1 VKKGPR
7 IARALGPT
15 LALGAVGL
23 FVAASL
29 TVSPP
34 AGAND
39 PALARARQITAQ
51 RARARMLLDGVGRRP
66 GAPHPLAGADGRVPV
81 LALLPEGT
89 AAASLGMREVAPGV
103 GAVRVSP
110 SDVEDLFAASEG
122 LPLFVSPPLR
132 PLLDRSDTSTGVA
145 AFREATGA
153 AGAGVVVGVID
164 TSFDLRHPDLR
175 TADGYTRVE
184 WLLRSGPP
192 LGLEP
197 ELEAAYGCDDPSQAP
212 CQVLSKADID
222 ALLVEGSDSE
232 LLSDPTGHGTHVAS
246 IAAGNGGVWLDPA
259 PRFVGM
265 APEASLVLAAVGL
278 EGSFRDDELLRS
290 ASFVFERAEN
300 ALVMP
305 AVVNLSVGGD
315 FGAHDGSSALER
327 GLAALVGESYPGRSI
342 VVASGNSGGLFVT
355 EHDPGAFYGIH
366 TEIEVAG
373 YGDVEVPIFSFP
385 AEDGQGYV
393 FVTFDAGDELEV
405 GLRGPSGTWIEPV
418 GPGSNVRRDVDDE
431 GTSVGVIH
439 DAFATSS
446 LIGAGSSARG
456 AMIVW
461 DGRWG
466 EGDFAVTL
474 RGRGYAKLWLAG
486 GGEARDA
493 LFFRKGRRLGTVSI
507 PATEPSLLSVGC
519 TLNRRQ
525 WTDAEGFVIELS
537 SFGAVLE
544 PEPDELCYFSGVG
557 PNALGV
563 PKPELVAPGAYVAAA
578 MSELA
583 DPRAY
588 PGSAF
593 DLGGC
598 PDEGSCYVV
607 DDTHGLLVGTS
618 MASPH
623 VAGAVALLLERAPDL
638 TQGRVRELLMA
649 GARYPRVP
657 PSVEQQ
663 LGVGVLDVEGAGQV
677 LELEGSQVVP
687 PAAGASWWGIS
698 VDVLRPDVVAQGF
711 VSLRGSSAAIPQG
724 FDESKLTLTLDRGRV
739 VTPPTRV
746 AAGLFTFAIA
756 ASARDLGHQITVDAR
771 WDGTSLG
778 ARKLRVLG
786 DPFQLDEAPVAVGG
800 CAVARALAPDPR
812 PPGRAAMLALG
823 LALAV
828 YSRAGRRRVVGREE
842 R

>member
-1 VKKGPR
+1 
-7 IARALGPT
+7 
-15 LALGAVGL
+15 
-23 FVAASL
+23 
-29 TVSPP
+29 
-34 AGAND
+34 
-39 PALARARQITAQ
+39 
-51 RARARMLLDGVGRRP
+51 MLLDGVGRRP
-66 GAPHPLAGADGRVPV
+66 GAPHPLADHDGRVPV

-89 AAASLGMREVAPGV
+89 TARSLGMREVAPGV
-103 GAVRVSP
+103 GAARVAP
-110 SDVEDLFAASEG
+110 DDVDALFAASEG

-145 AFREATGA
+145 AFRAATSGT
-153 AGAGVVVGVID
+153 GAGVVVGVID

-175 TADGYTRVE
+175 TADGYSRVE
-184 WLLRSGPP
+184 WLIRSGPP
-192 LGLEP
+192 LGLQP
-197 ELEAAYGCDDPSQAP
+197 ELEEAYGCADPAQAP
-212 CQVLSKADID
+212 CQVLSRDDLD
-222 ALLVEGSDSE
+222 ALLIAGSDSE
-232 LLSDPTGHGTHVAS
+232 VLSDATGHGTHVAS
-246 IAAGNGGVWLDPA
+246 IAAGNGGVWLDPS
-259 PRFVGM
+259 PRYVGM

-300 ALVMP
+300 ALAMP

-327 GLAALVGESYPGRSI
+327 GLAALVGEAHPGRSV

-355 EHDPGAFYGIH
+355 DADPGAFYGIH
-366 TEIEVAG
+366 TEVEVAS

-393 FVTFDAGDELEV
+393 FVTFGAGDELEV
-405 GLRGPSGTWIEPV
+405 GLRGPSGTWAEPV
-418 GPGSNVRRDVDDE
+418 PQGGNVRREVDDD
-431 GTSVGVIH
+431 GTSVGVIN
-439 DAFATSS
+439 DAFSTSS
-446 LIGAGSSARG
+446 LIGAGGGARG
-456 AMIVW
+456 AMVVW

-466 EGDFAVTL
+466 EGDFAITL
-474 RGRGYAKLWLAG
+474 RGRGYAKLWVTG

-507 PATEPSLLSVGC
+507 PATEPSLVSVGC
-519 TLNRRQ
+519 TLNRSQ
-525 WTDAEGFVIELS
+525 WTDVEGSVIELS

-544 PEPDELCYFSGVG
+544 PEPDELCYFSGTG
-557 PNALGV
+557 PNAVGA

-583 DPRAY
+583 DPRVH

-598 PDEGSCYVV
+598 PEESSCYLV

-649 GARYPRVP
+649 GARYPAVP

-663 LGVGVLDVEGAGQV
+663 LGVGALDVEGARRV

-687 PAAGASWWGIS
+687 PAAGASWWGVS
-698 VDVLRPDVVAQGF
+698 VDVLRPGVVAEGF
-711 VSLRGSSAAIPQG
+711 VSLRGSGAAIPQG
-724 FDESKLTLTLDRGRV
+724 FDESKLVLSLDRGAV

-756 ASARDLGHQITVDAR
+756 ASTRDLGHELTVDVR

-778 ARKLRVLG
+778 ARKLRVQG

-800 CAVARALAPDPR
+800 CEVSGSRLSGERRALGASER
-812 PPGRAAMLALG
+812 TSAAALSA
-823 LALAV
+823 LALACFWRA
-828 YSRAGRRRVVGREE
+828 SRRARARGARRGAA
-842 R
+842 